1 MLNVLAR
8 ARISHLVD
16 PLGARLARTG
26 ISPDIVTLIGTSGAV
41 AGALVLF
48 SQGWFFVGTLVIWFF
63 VMFDMLD
70 GALARATTATDRGGF
85 LDIVADFTVYGGFV
99 LAVAIAE
106 PDARL
111 ACAALLVTYYVSG
124 TAFLAWSSLAERR
137 ALETGDERSLRFV
150 AGLAEGTETVIAY
163 VLFCLLPGR
172 AEEIA
177 WGFAAIVAVTALQR
191 TVFAARALRAEPR
204 PPPGGAPR

>member
-1 MLNVLAR
+1 MLDAAIRPRLAP
-8 ARISHLVD
+8 
-16 PLGARLARTG
+16 PLDAVAARLARRGVSAGT
-26 ISPDIVTLIGTSGAV
+26 VTAAAFVFGAGACV
-41 AGALVLF
+41 AAAFALWPLALVLWLANRALD
-48 SQGWFFVGTLVIWFF
+48 G
-63 VMFDMLD
+63 LD
-70 GALARATTATDRGGF
+70 GALARATAATDSGGF